1 MKSHILW
8 LSYGDANTKFF
19 HVQTK
24 MKKARQHIIALKN
37 EANVWVQGT
46 TLHTL
51 ILNTLKSIF
60 QFSSSSQPSPPH
72 SFYSSLDF
80 NTQNFL
86 NTLLDFP
93 SIDETRATLWNMHPL
108 KSPGHAQFF
117 QSNWN
122 SLGTDV
128 AKFIQTIFITTPIPE
143 DLTQVKLVLI
153 PKISNP
159 KTASHLQ
166 PRSLCNTMY
175 KLLTKLLVNRLKPF
189 LPAMNHP
196 SESGFVHGR

>member
-1 MKSHILW
+1 MGLNKKCIQARLVGAQKALSHQPSTFLMQLEQHLIHQNNIILYREQLLWQMKSRIFW

-37 EANVWVQGT
+37 EDNVWVQGT
-46 TLHTL
+46 TLYTL
-51 ILNTLKSIF
+51 ILNTFKSIY
-60 QFSSSSQPSPPH
+60 QSSSSSQPSPPH
-72 SFYSSLDF
+72 SFYSSSDF

-93 SIDETRATLWNMHPL
+93 SIDEIRATLWNMHPL
-108 KSPGHAQFF
+108 KSRGPDGFHVQFF

-122 SLGTDV
+122 SLRTDV

-143 DLTQVKLVLI
+143 DLTQI
-153 PKISNP
+153 
-159 KTASHLQ
+159 
-166 PRSLCNTMY
+166 
-175 KLLTKLLVNRLKPF
+175 
-189 LPAMNHP
+189 
-196 SESGFVHGR
+196 